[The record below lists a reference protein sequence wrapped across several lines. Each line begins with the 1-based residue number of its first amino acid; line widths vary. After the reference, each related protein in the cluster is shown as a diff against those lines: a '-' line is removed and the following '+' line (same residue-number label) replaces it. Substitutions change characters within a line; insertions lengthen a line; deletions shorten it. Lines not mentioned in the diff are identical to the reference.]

1 MKRVSFFLALV
12 MAFLLILTPVV
23 GCGQKANTLTES
35 STTTTTIPPTEQPN
49 QSTQPTTT
57 KSPPE
62 TTSPSTTTTTTVPP
76 QTTPPTTTTTTSFVP
91 IVWSAMGVPVT
102 LTVNEASNR
111 ATYLSGSTD
120 ISGYFYKPQ
129 GGGPFPAVVVLHGKS
144 GLNETTRAYAAWLAT
159 KGYVAFAPDYFA
171 PIGMAAGVWAGSDYG
186 KHQERIRTD
195 LGQAIEAMKSVSYIK
210 TDCIGVVGFSLGGY
224 FSFWLGTR
232 DDVKAVISYYGA
244 YAPTVIAKYAGYGII
259 DIVAQMKSP
268 VLMFHGDQDT
278 WVPIDHANTT
288 ADLLKSNNKQYE
300 YIIYPGAEHAFGPQ
314 YTSGPNAAANTDSQQ
329 KALVFLEAKLK

>member
-12 MAFLLILTPVV
+12 VTFLLILTPVA
-23 GCGQKANTLTES
+23 GCGQKTNTSTES
-35 STTTTTIPPTEQPN
+35 STTTITTE
-49 QSTQPTTT
+49 STT
-57 KSPPE
+57 
-62 TTSPSTTTTTTVPP
+62 TTSPTEPTNQASSTISTESLPETSTSSTTTTTT
-76 QTTPPTTTTTTSFVP
+76 TTTSPSFVP
-91 IVWSAMGVPVT
+91 IVWSAIGLPVT
-102 LTVNEASNR
+102 LTVDEANNR
-111 ATYLSGSTD
+111 ATYTSGTTD

-129 GGGPFPAVVVLHGKS
+129 GDGPFPAVVVLHGKA

-171 PIGMAAGVWAGSDYG
+171 PISMAAGVWAGSDYG

-195 LGQAIEAMKSVSYIK
+195 LGQAIEAMKSVSFIK
-210 TDCIGVVGFSLGGY
+210 ADCIGVVGFSLGGY

-259 DIVAQMKSP
+259 DIVAQIKSP

-300 YIIYPGAEHAFGPQ
+300 YIIYSGAEHAFGPQ

-329 KALVFLEAKLK
+329 RALVFLEAKLK

>member
-1 MKRVSFFLALV
+1 
-12 MAFLLILTPVV
+12 
-23 GCGQKANTLTES
+23 
-35 STTTTTIPPTEQPN
+35 
-49 QSTQPTTT
+49 
-57 KSPPE
+57 
-62 TTSPSTTTTTTVPP
+62 
-76 QTTPPTTTTTTSFVP
+76 
-91 IVWSAMGVPVT
+91 
-102 LTVNEASNR
+102 
-111 ATYLSGSTD
+111 
-120 ISGYFYKPQ
+120 
-129 GGGPFPAVVVLHGKS
+129 VVVLHGKA
-144 GLNETTRAYAAWLAT
+144 GLNESTRAYAAWLAT

-171 PIGMAAGVWAGSDYG
+171 PISMAAGVWAGSDYG
-186 KHQERIRTD
+186 KYQDRIRTD
-195 LGQAIEAMKSVSYIK
+195 LGQAIEAMESVSFTK
-210 TDCIGVVGFSLGGY
+210 ANCIGVVGFSLGGY

-244 YAPTVIAKYAGYGII
+244 YAPTVIAKYAQYGII
-259 DIVAQMKSP
+259 DIVAQIKSP